1 MKEIIKIPLFA
12 TPVYKAT
19 IDPLSYKKENIVKT
33 ILNNFKKVKYRNNWD
48 DNNISSSY
56 LHHPL
61 DDFNNKKFK
70 LPDFSSVIPLYKTF
84 FETAFQDLKFK
95 EGIEKKFNYQI
106 VNYTVCDEDNFMRRH
121 NHMRSDFSCI
131 HYIYFEPHH
140 SCTMFYHPGDYL
152 MLHLKDVRK
161 SFYDK
166 LNKNLLENSC
176 YHQNFQI
183 NVKEDDIVMFPG
195 YLHHEIPK
203 SKNKYKK
210 PRITVVLNI
219 DFND

>member
-1 MKEIIKIPLFA
+1 MKEIIKLPLFA
-12 TPVYKAT
+12 TPVYKAS
-19 IDPLSYKKENIVKT
+19 IDPSSYNKKDIIKT
-33 ILNNFKKVKYRNNWD
+33 ILGNFKKTKIRNKWD
-48 DNNISSSY
+48 DSNIASSY

-61 DDFNNKKFK
+61 EDFNNKKFK
-70 LPDFSSVIPLYKTF
+70 MPNFSSILPIYKSFFEKTF
-84 FETAFQDLKFK
+84 EDLKFND
-95 EGIEKKFNYQI
+95 GIKKNFNFQI
-106 VNYTVCDEDNFMRRH
+106 VNYTACYEDNFMRRH
-121 NHMRSDFSCI
+121 NHMRSDFSCV
-131 HYIYFEPHH
+131 HYISFEEYH

-166 LNKNLLENSC
+166 LDKKFLENSC

-183 NVKEDDIVMFPG
+183 GTKEDDIVMFPG

-210 PRITVVLNI
+210 PRITIVLNI